1 MGLDLVELTIW
12 TEETFQI
19 EIDQEDYAAAFFT
32 AGSLHHYVWQRLQGV
47 YPALRIEGFELTN
60 QIQAA
65 VLSLPGARSTFWST
79 FERMIPRQNRLEIW
93 ALLSRDLH
101 CPLPPLVE
109 RPGDPILRFPKFA
122 SNAWKLA
129 KWILKQHAD
138 RFPPVRE
145 SRSMPAPPGADQW
158 TEDAVW
164 QQIQSVLSELS
175 GIDPSRIERYS
186 ELIDDLGLS

>member
-1 MGLDLVELTIW
+1 MGLDLVELSIW

-19 EIDQEDYAAAFFT
+19 EIDQEDYAAVFLI

-47 YPALRIEGFELTN
+47 CPALPIEGHELIN

-79 FERMIPRQNRLEIW
+79 FERMIPKQNRLESW
-93 ALLSRDLH
+93 AQLSRSLH

-109 RPGDPILRFPKFA
+109 RPGDPILRFPKSA
-122 SNAWKLA
+122 SNSWTLA
-129 KWILKQHAD
+129 KWILKRHAD

-145 SRSMPAPPGADQW
+145 SRSMPTPPGADQW

-164 QQIQSVLSELS
+164 QKIQSYLSELS
-175 GIDPSRIERYS
+175 GVDPNRIERHS
-186 ELIDDLGLS
+186 ELIDDLGLT